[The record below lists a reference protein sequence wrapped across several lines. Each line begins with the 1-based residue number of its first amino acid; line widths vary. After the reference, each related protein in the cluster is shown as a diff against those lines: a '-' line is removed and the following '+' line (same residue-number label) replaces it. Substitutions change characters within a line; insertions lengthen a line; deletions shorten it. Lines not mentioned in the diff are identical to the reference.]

1 MVASPP
7 GTLHYVYVK
16 NLTFTVESTGRA
28 RNVAGDTAAT
38 LGAGLKQRFAPAIGT
53 PAHALLHFRGSAFG
67 HCHGEMGRLGLVL
80 GVFQPVEGSPSAIPL
95 LGGRDIYNIP
105 RGLVHC

>member
-1 MVASPP
+1 MAAPP
-7 GTLHYVYVK
+7 LGTLHYVDVK
-16 NLTFTVESTGRA
+16 DLALTVESTRRA
-28 RNVAGDTAAT
+28 CNVAGDTTAA
-38 LGAGLKQRFAPAIGT
+38 LGAGLKERFAPAIGT